1 MPSTEQ
7 IVNDIKAIL
16 NQIEADTSAT
26 AQRAGQIKTDTDAI
40 KSDVESLITVTQDG
54 FANVSQ
60 GIATLVDR
68 ENESIRLLEIN
79 DEQNR
84 VAICWLEILAD
95 LACRQLRRL
104 DQQVELQTSIDRST
118 TNMRDI
124 VQLVH
129 SREALEVQREAE
141 LASRIEECCPPE
153 TPEPEP
159 CYTPCEGREAK
170 PYKRK
175 VGDFKPLAAPKKQDK
190 PG

>member
-40 KSDVESLITVTQDG
+40 KVDLESLITVAQDG

-95 LACRQLRRL
+95 LACKQLRRL
-104 DQQVELQTSIDRST
+104 DAQVELQTSIDRST
-118 TNMRDI
+118 TNMRD
-124 VQLVH
+124 VLQLVH

-141 LASRIEECCPPE
+141 LARRIEECCPPE

-159 CYTPCEGREAK
+159 CYTPCKGKDVK

-175 VGDFKPLAAPKKQDK
+175 VGNFQPLAEPKRQDQ
-190 PG
+190 PR